1 MQEKILGP
9 GSITRHYDSL
19 TEMIYHAQS
28 APVLWPQQASRTERA
43 TTQWDANAGY
53 SGALKLANDG
63 WPEGIKQ
70 IAAMAHLVHTGQVA
84 TRGYGIA
91 GDHPDIGRA
100 LSGDPRNMV
109 SRGQRRAP
117 KPVVTIAVGL
127 SMAWSVNS
135 RLPMNYGAALAGLI
149 DRLESYGVRIELH
162 AAGAL
167 QGGRSIWERHSNH
180 QTQTSIAVCLKR
192 PEDAMDHSAIAFAV
206 AHPAMFRRL
215 MFAAFEKTPESQYP
229 GPNYGSPVTR
239 FTTDHFCDLPEGTTY
254 LNGVQAAAKE
264 SETFEGAVKFLQLQL
279 NVQALANIA
288 ELEVL

>member
-9 GSITRHYDSL
+9 GRITRHYDSL
-19 TEMIYHAQS
+19 TEMIHHAQT
-28 APVLWPQQASRTERA
+28 APVLWPMQASRTERKSPA
-43 TTQWDANAGY
+43 WDADAGY
-53 SGALKLANDG
+53 AGALKLANDG

-70 IAAMAHLVHTGQVA
+70 IHAMARLVHTGAVA
-84 TRGYGIA
+84 TRGYGVA

-109 SRGQRRAP
+109 SRGSRRAP

-162 AAGAL
+162 ASGGAV
-167 QGGRSIWERHSNH
+167 QRRYGSGDQMVSV
-180 QTQTSIAVCLKR
+180 AVCLKR

-206 AHPAMFRRL
+206 AHPGMFRRL
-215 MFAAFEKTPESQYP
+215 MFSAMEKMPAETYLGPSYGQPVSRFGPDQY
-229 GPNYGSPVTR
+229 
-239 FTTDHFCDLPEGTTY
+239 CDLPEGTTY